1 MVNKENKVLL
11 FTHKV
16 DIDGMGSAILAS
28 LIFENLEVVFCET
41 FEMDQLFLNYV
52 DDGSIY
58 NYDQIF
64 ITDICLSESSLILV
78 SNDDVL
84 KSKIKI
90 FDHHKLQIKNINDYE
105 FLTLKSSDAV
115 GLCCGTS
122 LFYEYLL
129 DNRLIENFSVVD
141 DFVELTRQ
149 YDTWEWKDVYH
160 NESAND
166 LNLLFFILGREK
178 YIEVMIN
185 KLITLDNFSFSSD
198 EAKLIIAYKTEIREM
213 CMKYISAM
221 KIKKLDGLFV
231 GVVKGIEYRC
241 RNDLSQL
248 IKDEQ
253 INIDYLVFDIL
264 NKDTVS
270 FRSIN
275 PLIDVAEIA
284 TKFGGKGHK
293 NASSCPNTNEV
304 IKFYFD

>member
-1 MVNKENKVLL
+1 MVDEESKVLL

-28 LIFENLEVVFCET
+28 LIFEKLEVVFCET
-41 FEMDQLFLNYV
+41 FEVDQLFLNYV
-52 DDGSIY
+52 DNGSIY
-58 NYDQIF
+58 NYSQIF
-64 ITDICLSESSLILV
+64 ITDICLSESTLILV

-90 FDHHKLQIKNINDYE
+90 FDHHKLQIKNINEYE
-105 FLTLKSSDAV
+105 FLTLKSSDPT

-129 DNRLIENFSVVD
+129 DNRLIESFSVVD

-166 LNLLFFILGREK
+166 LNLLFNIWGREK

-198 EAKLIIAYKTEIREM
+198 EAKLIIAYKTEIRET
-213 CMKYISAM
+213 CKKYVSEM

-231 GVVKGIEYRC
+231 GIVKRVEYRC
-241 RNDLSQL
+241 RNDLSQVV
-248 IKDEQ
+248 KDEQ
-253 INIDYLVFDIL
+253 MNIDYLVFDIL
-264 NKDTVS
+264 NKNTIS

-275 PLIDVAEIA
+275 PMVDVAEIA
-284 TKFGGKGHK
+284 TRFGGKGHK
-293 NASSCPNTNEV
+293 NASSCPKSEDV
-304 IKFYFD
+304 VKFYFN

>member
-1 MVNKENKVLL
+1 MVDNENKVLL

-16 DIDGMGSAILAS
+16 DIDGMGSAILSS

-41 FEMDQLFLNYV
+41 FEIDQLFLNYV

-58 NYDQIF
+58 NYSQIF

-78 SNDDVL
+78 SNDDIL

-90 FDHHKLQIKNINDYE
+90 FDHHKLQIKNISEYE
-105 FLTLKSSDAV
+105 FLTLKSSDAT

-129 DNRLIENFSVVD
+129 DNGLIECFSVVD

-166 LNLLFFILGREK
+166 LNLLFNIWGREK
-178 YIEVMIN
+178 YIEAMIN
-185 KLITLDNFSFSSD
+185 KLITLDKFSFSSD

-213 CMKYISAM
+213 CRNYILAM

-231 GVVKGIEYRC
+231 GVVNGVEYRC
-241 RNDLSQL
+241 RNDLSQI

-253 INIDYLVFDIL
+253 TNIDYLVFDIL
-264 NKDTVS
+264 NKNTIS

-275 PLIDVAEIA
+275 PMIDVAEIA
-284 TKFGGKGHK
+284 TRFGGKGHK
-293 NASSCPNTNEV
+293 NASSCPKTDDV
-304 IKFYFD
+304 VKFYFS

>member
-1 MVNKENKVLL
+1 MVNEENKVLL

-41 FEMDQLFLNYV
+41 FEVDQLFLNYI

-58 NYDQIF
+58 NYSKIF
-64 ITDICLSESSLILV
+64 ITDICLSESSLILIN
-78 SNDDVL
+78 NDEVL

-105 FLTLKSSDAV
+105 FLTLRCSDAS

-129 DNRLIENFSVVD
+129 DNKLIESFGVVD

-149 YDTWEWKDVYH
+149 YDTWEWKDIYH
-160 NESAND
+160 NESANE
-166 LNLLFFILGREK
+166 LNLLFNILGREK
-178 YIEVMIN
+178 YIDVVTN
-185 KLITLDNFSFSSD
+185 KLIKLENFSFTSD

-213 CMKYISAM
+213 CKKYISAM

-231 GVVKGIEYRC
+231 GVVHGVEYRC
-241 RNDLSQL
+241 RNDLSMVV
-248 IKDEQ
+248 KDEQ
-253 INIDYLVFDIL
+253 LNIDYLVFDIL
-264 NKDTVS
+264 NKNTIS
-270 FRSIN
+270 FRLIN
-275 PLIDVAEIA
+275 PMVDVAEIA
-284 TKFGGKGHK
+284 TRFGGKGHK
-293 NASSCPNTNEV
+293 NASSCPKTDEV
-304 IKFYFD
+304 IKFYFN